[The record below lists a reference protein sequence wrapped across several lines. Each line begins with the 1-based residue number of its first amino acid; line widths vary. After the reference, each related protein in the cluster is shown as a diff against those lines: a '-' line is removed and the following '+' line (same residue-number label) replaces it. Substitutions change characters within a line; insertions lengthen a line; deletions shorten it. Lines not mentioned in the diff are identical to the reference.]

1 VVFAAE
7 AAAEVI
13 AITAWWVKHRTAAPG
28 LFQAELREAL
38 VKIATYPE
46 IGARSRV
53 KGGADVRGFTL
64 RRAGYVVFYDVD
76 RVAEAIQ
83 VLRVRHGKR
92 RPVRVK
98 RR

>member
-1 VVFAAE
+1 MVFAAE

-13 AITAWWVKHRTAAPG
+13 AIAAWWAKHRTAPG
-28 LFQAELREAL
+28 LFHAELRAAL
-38 VKIATYPE
+38 MKIATYPE

-53 KGGADVRGFTL
+53 RGSADVRVFTL
-64 RRAGYVVFYDVD
+64 RRTGHVVFYDVG
-76 RVAEAIQ
+76 RVAKTIQ